1 MPSLVI
7 KDGPQAGRRVPVD
20 SQLLVGRLEADLTID
35 DPLIS
40 RRHAMLRPSD
50 GALEVEDLGSRNGT
64 WLNGQRI
71 SVPTLATTGDVITVG
86 TTSLVVQADPVA
98 GSGTVVAGSPEALR
112 PAAVIAGAQ
121 PLSPAAAAPPRA
133 VPAADELR
141 RAEDELRPVTAL
153 FADIVGSTSLGERL
167 APDEVKALVGECVTR
182 MTRAVEQFGGTVQ
195 AFMGDGIAAF
205 FGVPSAHEDDP
216 ERAARAGL
224 RILDL
229 VGHYAREVEEA
240 WGISNFS
247 ARVGI
252 NTGETAVGLVG
263 AADPQSVSLGDT
275 SNVAAR
281 LQAAAEPGTIAV
293 GQETARSLLH
303 SFVLEPLGEVSV
315 KGRVKPVEAWKL
327 VCAQSAARLV
337 ETGQIVG
344 RDQEIA
350 QLRGILDELTAGRG
364 QILLLVGEAGL
375 GKTRLLAEL
384 RTLAADRVTWMEGRY
399 FSYGTEL
406 LDGPLVQIL
415 RGWVGVEDD
424 EAELAV
430 RTKLRAKLGLLP
442 ASQLS
447 DVLPYFSRLLSLKL
461 DPEAEAALNRLPPET
476 LAAEIRQAYKDWLL
490 SLARQGPVVIAI
502 EDVHWADPLARE
514 FAEEILELV
523 DVAPVLVATTLRV
536 ETASEGWQLRVR
548 ILSEYA
554 HRAVELPLAPLDDD
568 AARQLLAG
576 LPATAGIKDA
586 ELAQIVASAE
596 GNPLY
601 LEELSN
607 AFAKGSE
614 LPRGQTWAP
623 TVTGARVLTPTL
635 ESLLVARVD
644 RLPSGARRLANIA
657 AVVGRSFRLRV
668 LEHLVDGEDLDQD
681 LTALLRADIIRE
693 HRRYPEPEYI
703 FKHGLMREA
712 CLSTMPPARRRELYG
727 AVGIAFEALFPTTL
741 DEHLEILAHSFYRSD
756 DLVKALDY
764 LERAGER
771 AAALDEVARAGEL
784 WTRAQKVAGKLGDQ
798 AAEQRLGDRLE
809 ELKTR
814 TGGRLLTIEEPPSKP
829 RGGLTFET

>member
-1 MPSLVI
+1 MPSLLI
-7 KDGPQAGRRVPVD
+7 KDGPLAGQHLPVD
-20 SQLLVGRLEADLTID
+20 SELVVGRLDADLTIE

-40 RRHAMLRPSD
+40 RRHALLRPSS
-50 GALEVEDLGSRNGT
+50 GALEVEDLESRNGT
-64 WLNGQRI
+64 WLNGERV
-71 SVPTLATTGDVITVG
+71 SAVRRAVPGDVITVG
-86 TTSLVVQADPVA
+86 TTSMEVQADPVV
-98 GSGTVVAGSPEALR
+98 GSGTVIAGSPEALR
-112 PAAVIAGAQ
+112 PAAALAG
-121 PLSPAAAAPPRA
+121 PPAAPVAARPVRAPEAPR
-133 VPAADELR
+133 R
-141 RAEDELRPVTAL
+141 SEDELRPVTAL

-240 WGISNFS
+240 WGISDFS

-275 SNVAAR
+275 TNVAAR

-303 SFVLEPLGEVSV
+303 GFALEPLGEVSV
-315 KGRVKPVEAWKL
+315 KGRVKPVEAWRL
-327 VCAQSAARLV
+327 VCAQSAAQLV
-337 ETGQIVG
+337 ETSVLVG
-344 RDQEIA
+344 RDHEIA

-364 QILLLVGEAGL
+364 QILLLVGEAGI
-375 GKTRLLAEL
+375 GKTRLLSEL
-384 RTLAADRVTWMEGRY
+384 RILAADRVTWLEGRC

-406 LDGPLVQIL
+406 LDGPFIQIL
-415 RGWVGVEDD
+415 RSWVGVEDD

-442 ASQLS
+442 ASQLP
-447 DVLPYFSRLLSLKL
+447 DVLPYFSRLLALRL
-461 DPEAEAALNRLPPET
+461 DPEAEETLNRLPPET
-476 LAAEIRQAYKDWLL
+476 LAAEIRQAYRGWIL

-502 EDVHWADPLARE
+502 EDIHWADPSTRE
-514 FAEEILELV
+514 FAEELLELA
-523 DVAPVLVATTLRV
+523 DVAPVLIVATVRV

-548 ILSEYA
+548 ILSEFA
-554 HRAVELPLAPLDDD
+554 HRAAELPLASLDDT

-576 LPATAGIKDA
+576 LPSTAGVKDP
-586 ELAQIVASAE
+586 ELDQIVASAE

-601 LEELSN
+601 LEELLN
-607 AFAKGSE
+607 AFAKGSD

-623 TVTGARVLTPTL
+623 TVTGARILTPTL

-644 RLPSGARRLANIA
+644 RLPSGARRLAHIA

-668 LEHLVDGEDLDQD
+668 LEHLAEGEDLDRN

-703 FKHGLMREA
+703 FKHGLLREA

-727 AVGIAFEALFPTTL
+727 AVGVAFEALFPTTL

-771 AAALDEVARAGEL
+771 ASALDAVARAGEL
-784 WTRAQKVAGKLGDQ
+784 WSRALKVAGKLGDT
-798 AAEQRLGDRLE
+798 AAEQRLTARMD
-809 ELKTR
+809 ELKAR
-814 TGGRLLTIEEPPSKP
+814 TGGRLLTVDQPPEKPESNLSFEP
-829 RGGLTFET
+829 